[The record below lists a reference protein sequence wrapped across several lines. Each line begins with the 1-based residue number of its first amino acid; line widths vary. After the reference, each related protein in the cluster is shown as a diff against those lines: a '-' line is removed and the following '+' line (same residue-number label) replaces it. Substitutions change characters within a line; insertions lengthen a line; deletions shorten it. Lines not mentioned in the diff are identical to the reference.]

1 MNQKDEEK
9 LIIHYFR
16 KHYPDFPKGRLIPSE
31 SPDFI
36 LKVSPRR
43 SIGIEL
49 TRMGQEEDP
58 VAAIREAIERKEEKL
73 HLYTHMHLSELWLI
87 IHADD
92 ANAIVS
98 WNVDN
103 KISKLE
109 PSSSFDHLFF
119 VDLFSGRVIEMGV

>member
-36 LKVSPRR
+36 LKISPHR

-49 TRMGQEEDP
+49 TRLATEDDP
-58 VAAIREAIERKEEKL
+58 VTAIRKAIEKKEEKL
-73 HLYTHMHLSELWLI
+73 SLYTHMHLSGIWLI

-92 ANAIVS
+92 ALTDMVF
-98 WNVDN
+98 
-103 KISKLE
+103 KGKKLE
-109 PSSSFDHLFF
+109 DFRLNTTFDQVFF
-119 VDLFSGRVIEMGV
+119 MDLFSNRVISVI